1 VNSRKGK
8 IKLSLLFAV
17 TPLILVAL
25 LLVFAEAQKGEKKVR
40 VLNNRLSV
48 DLMDA
53 EFGNVMKEIGDKAG
67 FEVKISAAISNK
79 TLSTSFTNMELQ
91 RGITRLLTLMGQKNY
106 FIYYNPD
113 NSISKIEVFISGKGP
128 GRRSSTE
135 WRPGPRPR
143 PDLTP
148 ATDRPKYPMPPK
160 VQKPMPSPGS
170 PALLGNAPAG
180 KEPVG
185 KEPVGKEPVGKEPVG
200 EEPVGEEPE
209 QKKVPYIPPTQ
220 IPAYIPPAK
229 DKP

>member
-1 VNSRKGK
+1 MKYRKGR

-25 LLVFAEAQKGEKKVR
+25 LLVFAEAQKGEKTVK

-53 EFGNVMKEIGDKAG
+53 EFGNVMKEIGDMAG

-91 RGITRLLTLMGQKNY
+91 RGINRLLTLIGQKNY

-113 NSISKIEVFISGKGP
+113 NSISKIEVFIPGKGP
-128 GRRSSTE
+128 GRRSPTE

-148 ATDRPKYPMPPK
+148 VINRPKYPMLPK
-160 VQKPMPSPGS
+160 IQVPMTSPGS

-180 KEPVG
+180 KEPTG
-185 KEPVGKEPVGKEPVG
+185 KKPAGKEPVG
-200 EEPVGEEPE
+200 EEPV

-220 IPAYIPPAK
+220 VPAYIPPAK